1 VTRIFAIIPAA
12 GQSRRMGTAK
22 QLLDVGGRPML
33 LSVLES
39 LAASEVDGIVLVT
52 NSSVAQ
58 QLAGYSLSNTGKLGL
73 PMPPIAINDDPK
85 SEMIDSIRIGIA
97 EWRKRQTLREHDG
110 FLVCPAD
117 QPGIAMADFNA
128 CIAAFRA
135 SPDRIVIGTY
145 DGRRG
150 HPIVFPV
157 SLADFVQSSACNAG
171 LNALPRAH
179 PERVI
184 AQPCGSPAV
193 VRDVDTP
200 EDYGK
205 LP

>member
-1 VTRIFAIIPAA
+1 MSRVFAIIPAA

-22 QLLDVGGRPML
+22 QLLNFGGRPML
-33 LSVLES
+33 RAVLEPM
-39 LAASEVDGIVLVT
+39 AASEVEGIVVVT
-52 NSSVAQ
+52 NSTVAA
-58 QLAGYSLSNTGKLGL
+58 QLAGDL
-73 PMPPIAINDDPK
+73 PGRTVLVMNDDPET
-85 SEMIDSIRIGIA
+85 EMIESVRIGMD
-97 EWRKRQTLREHDG
+97 EWGSRASIDERDG

-117 QPGIAMADFNA
+117 QPGITTADFDA

-135 SPDRIVIGTY
+135 APDRIVIGTY
-145 DGRRG
+145 AGRRG
-150 HPIVFPV
+150 HPIIFPAA
-157 SLADFVQSSACNAG
+157 LAEFVRSRACDTG

-184 AQPCGSPAV
+184 AQPCGSRAV
-193 VRDVDTP
+193 VRDIDTP